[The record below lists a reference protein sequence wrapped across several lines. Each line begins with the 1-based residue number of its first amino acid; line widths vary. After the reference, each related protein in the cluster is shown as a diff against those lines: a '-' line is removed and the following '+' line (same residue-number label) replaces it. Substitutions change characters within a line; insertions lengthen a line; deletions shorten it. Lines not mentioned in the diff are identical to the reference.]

1 MIKVAHHLK
10 FVTEFDET
18 NDFAKEFLK
27 LDSDLQVKILED
39 LLHENIVPRMQEIL
53 DEVNEGGSYAI
64 LRIAEAE

>member
-18 NDFAKEFLK
+18 NPIAQTFLG
-27 LDSDLQVKILED
+27 LPEVLQVKILED
-39 LLHENIVPRMQEIL
+39 LLYEDIVPRMQHIL
-53 DEVNEGGSYAI
+53 DEVNAGGSYAF